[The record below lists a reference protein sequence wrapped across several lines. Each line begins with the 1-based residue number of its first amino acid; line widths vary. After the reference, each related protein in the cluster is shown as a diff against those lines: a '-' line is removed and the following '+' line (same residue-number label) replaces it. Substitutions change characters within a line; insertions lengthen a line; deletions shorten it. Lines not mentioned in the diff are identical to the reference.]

1 MSHIDYI
8 SLIVLPMR
16 KFLHTLSVV
25 GIAMLSLHSCSKDD
39 GPTAPVDIDKG
50 PGGSTVPYI
59 SINTNG
65 NNVVDEPKVPA
76 EMFIFQNQQEI
87 FSSGIG
93 IEFRGSTSQRLF
105 PKKSYGIELWDQN
118 GADYSADIFGMGTEE
133 DWILYGPYSDK
144 TLLRNVLIYDLSN
157 EIGQYAPKTE
167 IVEMSMNGNYTGV
180 FVFMEK
186 IKRDGDRLD
195 IEKLEPT
202 MTASSVISGGYILK
216 IDKTSGDNNNSDWA
230 GDSQYTSSLGFR
242 SKYGAYGNELTYAAY
257 GDKRGEETYFLYEEP
272 DHDDINSAQKSYIQQ
287 YISDFEEALINE
299 DFSGST
305 RAYADYIDMQ
315 SFVDFFILNE
325 ISANPDAYRLSTF
338 MHKDRDQKLKMG
350 PIWDFNIAF
359 GNDGR
364 SATNTWIY
372 QYNQSNPGDLWLV
385 HFWWTKLL
393 QDPQFRHQVK
403 LRWDGLKANVLS
415 SASINNK
422 IDEWVT
428 YLESNQ
434 ATTRNFDRWDV
445 IGETLPFNSFVGN
458 SYQEEVDYVK
468 GWIADRISWMDSQMT
483 SW

>member
-1 MSHIDYI
+1 MKKFLASI
-8 SLIVLPMR
+8 SSIVFVSIIVL
-16 KFLHTLSVV
+16 
-25 GIAMLSLHSCSKDD
+25 SCSKDD
-39 GPTAPVDIDKG
+39 GVSPPEDIDKG
-50 PGGSTVPYI
+50 PEGSSIPYV
-59 SINTNG
+59 SIITNG
-65 NNVVDEPKVPA
+65 NTVVDEPKVSA
-76 EMFIFQNQQEI
+76 DMFIFQNQQEI

-105 PKKSYGIELWDQN
+105 PKKSYGIELWDEN
-118 GADYSADIFGMGTEE
+118 GEDYSADIFNMGTEE

-157 EIGQYAPKTE
+157 DIGQYAPKTQ
-167 IVEMSMNGNYTGV
+167 IVELSMNGNYAGV
-180 FVFMEK
+180 YIFMEK

-202 MTASSVISGGYILK
+202 MTANSVISGGYILK
-216 IDKTSGDNNNSDWA
+216 IDKTSGDTNNPDWA
-230 GDSQYTSSLGFR
+230 GDSQYTSDLGFR
-242 SKYGAYGNELTYAAY
+242 SRFGAYGNVLNYAPH

-272 DHDDINSAQKSYIQQ
+272 GHDDINDAQKNYIQQ
-287 YISDFEEALINE
+287 YINGFEEALIAE
-299 DFSGST
+299 DFSGSG
-305 RAYADYIDMQ
+305 RAYADYIDME
-315 SFVDFFILNE
+315 SFADFFILNE

-393 QDPQFRHQVK
+393 QDPQFRHTIKV
-403 LRWDGLKANVLS
+403 RWDALKNGVLS
-415 SASINNK
+415 TSNINAK
-422 IDEWVT
+422 IDAWASS
-428 YLESNQ
+428 LESNQ
-434 ATTRNFDRWDV
+434 ALSRNFERWNV
-445 IGETLPFNSFVGN
+445 IGETLPFNSFVGS
-458 SYQEEVDYVK
+458 SYQEEIDYVK
-468 GWIADRISWMDSQMT
+468 NWISQRISWMDTEMT

>member
-1 MSHIDYI
+1 MGFCLLMASSCNKD
-8 SLIVLPMR
+8 S
-16 KFLHTLSVV
+16 
-25 GIAMLSLHSCSKDD
+25 GIE
-39 GPTAPVDIDKG
+39 APLEIDKG
-50 PGGSTVPYI
+50 PEGSSIPYVNI
-59 SINTNG
+59 SSKGNTI
-65 NNVVDEPKVPA
+65 VDEPKVPGSL
-76 EMFIFQNQQEI
+76 FIFQNQEEI
-87 FSSGIG
+87 FSSNMG

-105 PKKSYGIELWDQN
+105 PKKSYGIELWDEN
-118 GADYSADIFGMGTEE
+118 GEDISEDIFNMGTEE

-144 TLLRNVLIYDLSN
+144 TVLRNVLIYDLSN
-157 EIGQYAPKTE
+157 EIGQYAPQTQ
-167 IVEMSMNGNYTGV
+167 IVELSLNGNYDGLYI
-180 FVFMEK
+180 FMEK

-202 MTASSVISGGYILK
+202 MTASSVVSGGYILK
-216 IDKTSGDNNNSDWA
+216 IDKTSGDTSDPDWS
-230 GDSQYTSSLGFR
+230 GDSQYTEELGFR
-242 SKYGAYGNELTYAAY
+242 SEYGVYGNKLNY
-257 GDKRGEETYFLYEEP
+257 GPYSAKHGEETYFLYEYPKHEE
-272 DHDDINSAQKSYIQQ
+272 INSAQKNYIQQ
-287 YISDFEEALINE
+287 YISDFEDALIAE

-305 RAYADYIDMQ
+305 RAYTDYIDVQ

-372 QYNQSNPGDLWLV
+372 RYNQSNPSDLWLV
-385 HFWWTKLL
+385 HFWWTKLM
-393 QDPQFRHQVK
+393 QDPQFRHAVK
-403 LRWDGLKANVLS
+403 VRWDALKSGALS
-415 SASINNK
+415 LDHINHK

-434 ATTRNFDRWDV
+434 AISRNFERWDV
-445 IGETLPFNSFVGN
+445 IGESLPFNSFVGN

-468 GWIADRISWMDSQMT
+468 NWIASRISWMDTEMA